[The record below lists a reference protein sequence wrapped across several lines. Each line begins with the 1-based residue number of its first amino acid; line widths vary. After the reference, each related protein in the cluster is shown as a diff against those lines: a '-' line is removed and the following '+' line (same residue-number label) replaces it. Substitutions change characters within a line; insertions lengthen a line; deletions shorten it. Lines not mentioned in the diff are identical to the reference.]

1 MDDLI
6 YLAAIAGFGISLFL
20 LIRGCERMGDRK

>member
-6 YLAAIAGFGISLFL
+6 YLAATAVLGIALLL
-20 LIRGCERMGDRK
+20 LIRGCERLGDRK